1 MDAQEQMDEQL
12 VELDDGSRL
21 TVNQL
26 VDRLIDFFEEI
37 SNQLTIELDPTCE
50 GLRKILQ
57 RYNYC
62 MKEDL
67 NWKEFVMVAKCK
79 GLVSKRVVKLSSHK
93 RKKVRNKNRNRI
105 RKEMRLYEKR
115 KHWGEEG

>member
-1 MDAQEQMDEQL
+1 MDAQEQMDKQWEEIASAL
-12 VELDDGSRL
+12 SL
-21 TVNQL
+21 TVNQIVDGL
-26 VDRLIDFFEEI
+26 VDFFEKI
-37 SNQLTIELDPTCE
+37 SNQLTLELDPTCE

-57 RYNYC
+57 RYNSC
-62 MKEDL
+62 MKEGL
-67 NWKEFVMVAKCK
+67 NWNEFVMMAQCK

-115 KHWGEEG
+115 KH